1 MRWFIDQIALAEVF
15 SRVEEKDITKFD
27 GNFMDWEFIEG
38 TTIWTG
44 KGPRKFE
51 NQKYLK
57 AKKDF
62 YRVPNAV
69 SNIWDKS

>member
-1 MRWFIDQIALAEVF
+1 MCIRD
-15 SRVEEKDITKFD
+15 STKFD